1 MTSENIGRFL
11 GFILGS
17 IVVLGIAACIPLAII
32 WSLNT
37 LGANIAYNGWTVLAV
52 IVIMLATRL
61 IIKFDDVET
70 IND

>member
-1 MTSENIGRFL
+1 MNPERIGHFI

-17 IVVLGIAACIPLAII
+17 IVVLAIAACIPLAII

-37 LGANIAYNGWTVLAV
+37 LGANIAYNVWSVLAV
-52 IVIMLATRL
+52 IVIMLASRF
-61 IIKFDDVET
+61 IIKFDDVT

>member
-1 MTSENIGRFL
+1 MSPENIGRFL

-17 IVVLGIAACIPLAII
+17 IVVLGIAACIPL
-32 WSLNT
+32 NN
-37 LGANIAYNGWTVLAV
+37 LGANIAYSGWSVLAV

-61 IIKFDDVET
+61 IIKFDDAET

>member
-1 MTSENIGRFL
+1 MTPENIGRFL

-17 IVVLGIAACIPLAII
+17 IVVLGVAACIPLAII
-32 WSLNT
+32 WALNT
-37 LGANIAYNGWTVLAV
+37 LGANIAYSGWSVLAV

>member
-1 MTSENIGRFL
+1 MTPENIGRFL

-52 IVIMLATRL
+52 IVIMLVTRL